1 MFYRKAFL
9 FFAYIFFSGQIAIA
23 QNLTGRWD
31 GKLASNEFLQINI
44 IQTGGKVCGYTYDHA
59 LGDKRSFCRA
69 YFSGEYDNVN
79 KTWYLTGT
87 SFMQN
92 SGSHV
97 LMLLKFKMFK
107 SGGESVMVGNLI
119 TKGDEG
125 SSRFELRKVSD
136 VPAMITQTM
145 RDCVANNNP
154 PEPDMPKASAVIKR
168 PAARVPVKKP
178 AVPLK
183 KPVGPIKKPVVPLK
197 KPAVTLKKPVGSVKK
212 PALPVKKPTVATLP
226 KKITLPP
233 KAVPKKPAVIIKPA
247 VPKKK
252 DTVKI
257 AVPPVVK
264 AVLKNIPLPPETAGR
279 KNKEIGR
286 VIVNDKTVTLNVYD
300 NGTVDGDTVSIFYNG
315 RRILDRKKLSEKPI
329 TLDLILDENTNLHS
343 IVLFAHNLGSIPPNT
358 ALVVLTTPSRKRF
371 ELFSSATLQQNAE
384 IVFEYVPKE

>member
-31 GKLASNEFLQINI
+31 GELASNEFLQINI

-107 SGGESVMVGNLI
+107 SGGESVMVGNLSA
-119 TKGDEG
+119 KGDEG

-145 RDCVANNNP
+145 RDCVAKNNP

-178 AVPLK
+178 AVP
-183 KPVGPIKKPVVPLK
+183 
-197 KPAVTLKKPVGSVKK
+197 LKKPVGSVKK

-264 AVLKNIPLPPETAGR
+264 AVPKNIPLPPETAGR

>member
-1 MFYRKAFL
+1 MRLRQFL
-9 FFAYIFFSGQIAIA
+9 LVVIFFLSLVHGFA
-23 QNLTGRWD
+23 QNLTGRWE
-31 GKLASNEFLQINI
+31 GELESSEFLQINI
-44 IQTGGKVCGYTYDHA
+44 IQTGGKVCGYTYDYT
-59 LGDKRSFCRA
+59 LGNRRNFCRA

-97 LMLLKFKMFK
+97 LMLLKFKLFR
-107 SGGESVMVGNLI
+107 SGSESVMVGNLT
-119 TKGDEG
+119 TKGDES
-125 SSRFELRKVSD
+125 SSRFELRKFSD

-154 PEPDMPKASAVIKR
+154 PEPVMPKLPPLVKR
-168 PAARVPVKKP
+168 PAVPVPAKKQVIPLKKPATVIKKPEPPVKKP
-178 AVPLK
+178 AAPVPPKKIIPPAK
-183 KPVGPIKKPVVPLK
+183 KPPVIIKPVVP
-197 KPAVTLKKPVGSVKK
+197 KP
-212 PALPVKKPTVATLP
+212 
-226 KKITLPP
+226 
-233 KAVPKKPAVIIKPA
+233 
-247 VPKKK
+247 K

-257 AVPPVVK
+257 TTTPVIKPVI
-264 AVLKNIPLPPETAGR
+264 KNIPLPEQTAGR

-286 VIVNDKTVTLNVYD
+286 VVVNDKTVTLNVYD

-315 RRILDRKKLSEKPI
+315 RRILDRKILSAKPI

-358 ALVVLTTPSRKRF
+358 ALVVLTTPSRQRF

-384 IVFEYVPKE
+384 IVFEYRPKE